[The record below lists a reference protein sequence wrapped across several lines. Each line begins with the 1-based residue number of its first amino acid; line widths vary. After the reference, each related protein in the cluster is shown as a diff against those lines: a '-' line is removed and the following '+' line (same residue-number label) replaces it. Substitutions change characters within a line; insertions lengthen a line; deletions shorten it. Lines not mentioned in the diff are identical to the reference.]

1 MGFRIEGYT
10 QTKEIMGGNK
20 LVPVREY
27 QVVALPSET
36 YFQFR
41 RHPPQPGYTDPK
53 PAAKQ
58 LSDRIEAVLAD
69 PRVVDV
75 AYFQDTSAGGKLIDM
90 MRTFYMTPDGTIS
103 GSVES
108 DLAHFG
114 PGLTLAQVSDEI
126 AAGGDLVGS

>member
-1 MGFRIEGYT
+1 MGFRIDGVT
-10 QTKEIMGGNK
+10 NTKEVIGGNK
-20 LVPVREY
+20 LVPVHEY
-27 QVVALPSET
+27 HVVALPSDT

-58 LSDRIEAVLAD
+58 LSDRIEEVLAD
-69 PRVVDV
+69 PRVIDV
-75 AYFQDTSAGGKLIDM
+75 AYFQDTSAAGRLIDS
-90 MRTFYMTPDGTIS
+90 MRTFYVSEDGTVS

-114 PGLTLAQVSDEI
+114 PGLTLEQVSEEI
-126 AAGGDLVGS
+126 AAGGDTLGS